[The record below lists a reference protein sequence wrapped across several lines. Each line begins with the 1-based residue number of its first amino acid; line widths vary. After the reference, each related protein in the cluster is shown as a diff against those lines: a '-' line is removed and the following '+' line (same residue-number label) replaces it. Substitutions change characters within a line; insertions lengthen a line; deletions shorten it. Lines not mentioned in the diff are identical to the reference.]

1 MVLERALIQVVAGQE
16 LEFERSLIEAREV
29 IAKAAG
35 FRSIRVLRG
44 IESPQV
50 YLLLIEWDSLEA
62 HTEGFRGSQLFVQWR
77 ALIGPHF
84 DGTPQVEHYTPL
96 RQGSPTAIAV
106 TAAP

>member
-62 HTEGFRGSQLFVQWR
+62 HTEGFRGSELFAQWR

-84 DGTPQVEHYTPL
+84 DGSPQVEHYTPL
-96 RQGSPTAIAV
+96 RQG
-106 TAAP
+106 